1 MDRCLVTALSAVLL
15 VIAAAPRV
23 CAQSAPPPAH
33 GKRAVVTANGESSG
47 TPAAAASAPSANEKA
62 ARDAFERGRVFYD
75 AGAFDQASA
84 AFEEAHRL
92 SGRDQLLYNVY
103 LAYRDANQPAKAAE
117 ALRGF
122 LAKVPSIDNRAQL
135 EARLAALD
143 QGLAQRAQQD
153 ARAAEAARAQA
164 PVVAAAPPPV
174 VATPVAAEP
183 SRGRSARF
191 WAGVSLSALGGA
203 MMLSSIG
210 TGVIA
215 HNHQQKLADDCA
227 GKVCDSSLK
236 ATADSGKTLAH
247 ATDGLLFGGL
257 AVAAGGAALLF
268 LFGGLERDSASA
280 RARSDSG
287 PAPLTASC
295 SSHGC
300 AASATLRF

>member
-1 MDRCLVTALSAVLL
+1 MDRCLLAAVTAALL
-15 VIAAAPRV
+15 VIGGSSHVR
-23 CAQSAPPPAH
+23 AQGTPAH
-33 GKRAVVTANGESSG
+33 GKRAATTTAAG
-47 TPAAAASAPSANEKA
+47 ASAPSASADAQPVNEKA

-103 LAYRDANQPAKAAE
+103 LAYRDANQQAKAAE

-122 LAKVPSIDNRAQL
+122 LAKVPNIDNRAQL

-143 QGLAQRAQQD
+143 QGLARDRAEQE
-153 ARAAEAARAQA
+153 AKAAAAAQVRA
-164 PVVAAAPPPV
+164 PVVVAAEPPAAAPPV
-174 VATPVAAEP
+174 EP
-183 SRGRSARF
+183 EPAPRRSARF
-191 WAGVSLSALGGA
+191 WAGVSLSAVGGA

-210 TGVIA
+210 TGVVA
-215 HNHQQKLADDCA
+215 HNRQQKLADDCM
-227 GKVCDSSLK
+227 GKVCDSTLK
-236 ATADSGKTLAH
+236 STADSGKTFAH

-268 LFGGLERDSASA
+268 LFGGLERDHSA
-280 RARSDSG
+280 